1 MEILPVKPMPRQV
14 RDILRKARRRYR
26 ELPVTCRP
34 ALDKPTSA
42 LVLFLRR
49 ELTTLALYRYWPL
62 PVRVQ
67 RRFIAKPML
76 GRVIRG
82 IRVDLNAIADLVTD
96 LEERG
101 TR

>member
-1 MEILPVKPMPRQV
+1 MPSIPVRPMPRQV
-14 RDILRKARRRYR
+14 RDILRLARRRYR

-34 ALDKPTSA
+34 ALDHPTSA

-49 ELTTLALYRYWPL
+49 ELITLAQYRYWPL

-67 RRFIAKPML
+67 RRFLAKPML

-82 IRVDLNAIADLVTD
+82 IKLDINAIADLITD

-101 TR
+101 AR